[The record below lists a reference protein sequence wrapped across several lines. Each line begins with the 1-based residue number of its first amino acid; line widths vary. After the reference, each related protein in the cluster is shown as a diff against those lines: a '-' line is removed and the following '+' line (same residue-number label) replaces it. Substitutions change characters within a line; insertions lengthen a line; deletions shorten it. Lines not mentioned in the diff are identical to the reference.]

1 MDDRWKVK
9 HNTKHTGYQSTD
21 HELSLS
27 SDVEHTGSEREC
39 HTQTGKDQ
47 RTCIYQRPHQIF
59 WFAEDAAEQL
69 SISNCR
75 ADTSD
80 HQEDGTDQE
89 AGNDCND
96 RIKHIALKNTFLL
109 IHLSFLLP
117 S

>member
-1 MDDRWKVK
+1 MDDRRKVK

-21 HELSLS
+21 HKLSLCT
-27 SDVEHTGSEREC
+27 DIKYTCAEGKGN
-39 HTQTGKDQ
+39 TQSGKDQ

-75 ADTSD
+75 ADTGD
-80 HQEDGTDQE
+80 HQEDGTNQE
-89 AGNDCND
+89 ACNDRND